1 MAVEYKEFD
10 KNVIVN
16 ATIRNVDVELFDIRQ
31 EPFDIY
37 GLFEPSDPQKERF
50 ERIPREVALSVSEGV
65 GVQSYEPAGGK
76 VRFCTVSDFV
86 AIKVETAWM
95 TRRPHF
101 TFIEAAGFDM
111 YVDVDG
117 RELLQGV
124 FVPPHDAEG
133 GYEQILRFPD
143 RKRRYLTINFP
154 LHACVKKLQVGL
166 RPGSFLGHGKKY
178 INEKPVVCYGSSI
191 TQGTGASRPGTAYCN
206 LLAQRLNVHF
216 YNLGFSGQCRG
227 EPAMAQYIAGLDMSA
242 LILDYDENAPTPEHL
257 EGTHEPFFKIIREK
271 HPELPVVMLS
281 RPSIYAK
288 SAMHKPF
295 RDIIYRTYANA
306 VAAGDKNVYFI
317 DGTEYLKE
325 YGWDECILDGIHPND
340 LGYFAMAN
348 NIQKYLEKI
357 IANSDNFR
365 KG

>member
-37 GLFEPSDPQKERF
+37 GLFEPNDPQKERF

-76 VRFCTVSDFV
+76 VRFCTDSDYV

-227 EPAMAQYIAGLDMSA
+227 EPRCNRAPGSPAGAMLTMPLEKTLTFRSPTLTVASLTPLLLIVWAISRLMMSPGMTR
-242 LILDYDENAPTPEHL
+242 IS
-257 EGTHEPFFKIIREK
+257 
-271 HPELPVVMLS
+271 PVMG
-281 RPSIYAK
+281 
-288 SAMHKPF
+288 SAMGS
-295 RDIIYRTYANA
+295 
-306 VAAGDKNVYFI
+306 AA
-317 DGTEYLKE
+317 
-325 YGWDECILDGIHPND
+325 
-340 LGYFAMAN
+340 
-348 NIQKYLEKI
+348 
-357 IANSDNFR
+357 S
-365 KG
+365 